1 MASAAQ
7 HQISSHEREC
17 VIFRANTLSAL
28 NEIKALMSRGTATFI
43 RCVATL
49 ILTMLGLIGY
59 LAHIVYAPH

>member
-28 NEIKALMSRGTATFI
+28 KEIKALISRGM
-43 RCVATL
+43 VGL

-59 LAHIVYAPH
+59 LAHIVYAPR